1 MRIKKPKSHQYQF
14 MLVIK
19 SETLDIAERVLT
31 AKVNDALLVY
41 RKGNVV
47 LEFDRKAETFAKA
60 VQSAILDIE
69 TIGLQVT
76 AILGSDG
83 GL

>member
-19 SETLDIAERVLT
+19 SNTLDIAERIIT
-31 AKVNDALLVY
+31 AKLNDALLVY

-47 LEFDRKAETFAKA
+47 LEFDRKAETFTQAIK
-60 VQSAILDIE
+60 SAIIDTE